1 MASSG
6 GFVVLLLL
14 SLHAVALLASASE
27 PLNPE
32 GNAAPPTSV
41 RLRLSAGLIFRRL
54 ILFPRRLGRELSPR
68 AVQALIAIRQGL
80 VDPRGVLGN
89 WDQDS
94 VDPCSWAMI
103 TCSAQNL
110 VIGL

>member
-1 MASSG
+1 MR
-6 GFVVLLLL
+6 LL
-14 SLHAVALLASASE
+14 HFAALID
-27 PLNPE
+27 
-32 GNAAPPTSV
+32 
-41 RLRLSAGLIFRRL
+41 GLV
-54 ILFPRRLGRELSPR
+54 R

-80 VDPRGVLGN
+80 VDPHGVLGN

>member
-1 MASSG
+1 
-6 GFVVLLLL
+6 
-14 SLHAVALLASASE
+14 
-27 PLNPE
+27 
-32 GNAAPPTSV
+32 
-41 RLRLSAGLIFRRL
+41 
-54 ILFPRRLGRELSPR
+54 
-68 AVQALIAIRQGL
+68 VQALIAIRQGL
-80 VDPRGVLGN
+80 VDPHGVLGN

>member
-1 MASSG
+1 
-6 GFVVLLLL
+6 V
-14 SLHAVALLASASE
+14 
-27 PLNPE
+27 
-32 GNAAPPTSV
+32 
-41 RLRLSAGLIFRRL
+41 
-54 ILFPRRLGRELSPR
+54 R

-80 VDPRGVLGN
+80 VDPHGVLRS